1 MISTAHAV
9 LHTAEGQL
17 DAGQGQKRKYLEIQN
32 LDAANAVHI
41 TFGGA
46 AATALNG
53 IRIAAGATWKLEDQ
67 DGNLSLKGEIR
78 AIAITATVNVV
89 VLEINAVN

>member
-9 LHTAEGQL
+9 TVTEVLL
-17 DAGQGQKRKYLEIQN
+17 DAGQGTKRKYIEIQN
-32 LDAANAVHI
+32 LDASNAVHI

-67 DGNLSLKGEIR
+67 DGNLSIKGELR
-78 AIAITATVNVV
+78 AIAITGTVNVV